1 MRNDEIL
8 KRAEE
13 GMKESNKMLIRELVQ
28 DLENKG
34 IPPVIAVDGEV
45 KKLHICESEQK
56 SFEKELKKFGLEKSD
71 FCLLEEDCPKAKK
84 PTKKSTKT
92 AVKTIAQKAG
102 NIFIIHKKSAKLKKY
117 KACDKSSWVADLH
130 RDLKNKFFTN

>member
-13 GMKESNKMLIRELVQ
+13 GMKESNKILIRELVQ

-34 IPPVIAVDGEV
+34 IAPVIAVDGEV

-71 FCLLEEDCPKAKK
+71 FCLLEEDCPKS
-84 PTKKSTKT
+84 KKSTKT
-92 AVKTIAQKAG
+92 VAEKAG
-102 NIFIIHKKSAKLKKY
+102 NIVIIHKKSAKLKKY
-117 KACDKSSWVADLH
+117 KACNKSSWVADLH